1 MQSLSLLFLSTALFA
16 VACDESSD
24 SDAGNVEPPPIPAS
38 DVEFIDGLVP
48 HHQEA
53 LEMSNMILERGSDP
67 AVLEMARE
75 MRAAQEREI
84 AEMMSIRSQ
93 LAPGYDLRVVTD
105 PHGEEDL
112 AELAAASGARADVV
126 FLENMIP
133 HHAGA
138 VSLAHRAMRNLTVPA
153 LLEMADMT
161 VVMQTREMN
170 EMLDMLG
177 R

>member
-1 MQSLSLLFLSTALFA
+1 MKSLSILFLSTALFA
-16 VACDESSD
+16 VGCDESSD
-24 SDAGNVEPPPIPAS
+24 SDPSNVEPPPIPAS
-38 DVEFIDGLVP
+38 DVEFIDSLVP

-75 MRAAQEREI
+75 MRDAQQREI

-93 LAPGYDLRVVTD
+93 LAPGYELRVMTD
-105 PHGEEDL
+105 PHGEEDH
-112 AELAAASGARADVV
+112 AELAAASGSQADVV

-138 VSLAHRAMRNLTVPA
+138 VSLAHRAKRNLTVPA

>member
-1 MQSLSLLFLSTALFA
+1 MKSLPILLLSTAFL
-16 VACDESSD
+16 VGCDASSD
-24 SDAGNVEPPPIPAS
+24 SDDNVEPPPIPAS
-38 DVEFIDGLVP
+38 DVEFIDSLVP

-53 LEMSNMILERGSDP
+53 LEMANMVLERGADP
-67 AVLEMARE
+67 AVLQMARD

-84 AEMMSIRSQ
+84 AEMMSIRGQ
-93 LAPGYDLRVVTD
+93 LSPGYELRVMTD
-105 PHGEEDL
+105 PHGQEDH
-112 AELAAASGARADVV
+112 AELAAASGAQADAV

-133 HHAGA
+133 HHAAA
-138 VSLAHRAMRNLTVPA
+138 VSLSHRAMRNLTVPA
-153 LLEMADMT
+153 LMEMADMT